1 MQAHVKTP
9 HIKIDIDGD
18 IPPQLFNVLKDMYG
32 KKVEIIENE
41 EDEYVDAFEN
51 DWFENVEKSKKPG
64 DAIRI
69 YRENKDLTQ
78 LELGVKLGGISRQ
91 NISHMER
98 GTRTISLKTA
108 VKLSKLFNVPL
119 EYFVDYD

>member
-41 EDEYVDAFEN
+41 EDEYIDAFEN
-51 DWFENVEKSKKPG
+51 DWFQKVEKSTKPG

-69 YRENKDLTQ
+69 YRENKGLTQ

-98 GTRTISLKTA
+98 GTRTISMKTA

-119 EYFVDYD
+119 EYFVDYN